1 MSMSARCAEAALP
14 AKARRPGSGRS
25 AYVGCHT
32 DPYAPAGSR
41 RNAQIEGAVSTRRA
55 LRVSSAAAIVLAG
68 GAARRLGGVHKP
80 ALEVGGEPIIG
91 RVLRAVQ
98 QAGLTAVVVGRPGG
112 VPRGIPVWREDPP
125 GGGPVVAVR
134 EGLRH
139 LPQAT
144 GGAARDVAVVVL
156 LAADLPFVSAP
167 TLERLLSAV
176 AQDPSADLAV
186 YVDQAGRPQ
195 WLCSAWRVTALR
207 ARLADGA
214 APGGIRGLA
223 QGLRRRE
230 LADPDG
236 AASTDVDTRED
247 LLAARVRCGHGRGP
261 DAAAVRVGDHAE
273 PEAGSGPAGG

>member
-1 MSMSARCAEAALP
+1 MASA
-14 AKARRPGSGRS
+14 
-25 AYVGCHT
+25 V
-32 DPYAPAGSR
+32 
-41 RNAQIEGAVSTRRA
+41 AV
-55 LRVSSAAAIVLAG
+55 VLAG

-98 QAGLTAVVVGRPGG
+98 QAGLAAVVVGRPVG
-112 VPRGIPVWREDPP
+112 VPCGIPVWREDPP

-139 LPQAT
+139 LPEAT
-144 GGAARDVAVVVL
+144 GGAADDVADDVAVVVL
-156 LAADLPFVSAP
+156 LAADLPFVTAA

-176 AQDPSADLAV
+176 AEDPSADLAV
-186 YVDQAGRPQ
+186 YVDQGGRPQ

-207 ARLADGA
+207 ARLADGG

-247 LLAARVRCGHGRGP
+247 LLAARVRSGHGRGP

-273 PEAGSGPAGG
+273 PQAGSGPAGG